1 MKKPKITNRFCPHCK
16 KKSEHKVKLL
26 TTGIKRSSLSRGSI
40 PRAKLRHA
48 MPGLGNKGKWGSKP
62 PITKWKRKTKSTK
75 KAVFIYTC
83 TECKKSHQSKKGKR
97 TGKALME

>member
-1 MKKPKITNRFCPHCK
+1 MKKPKITNRYCPYCK

-26 TTGIKRSSLSRGSI
+26 TTGIKRGALKRGSKE
-40 PRAKLRHA
+40 RAKLRGEST
-48 MPGLGNKGKWGSKP
+48 GLGNLGRWSKP